1 MGLFSHFSNGAR
13 PVVKT
18 ILIVEDEPL
27 VAFENEHAL
36 AHAGYRVVDTVD
48 RCEAAL
54 EAMAAGGI
62 DLVVADIAL
71 PGEGSGLD
79 VARGARTHGIPVL
92 FVTGHCP
99 AEARELAIGWLAK
112 PYGSRDLVRAIG
124 VVERL
129 LAGRPAR
136 MMPGAMTLF

>member
-13 PVVKT
+13 PAIRT

-48 RCEAAL
+48 RCKHAL
-54 EAMAAGGI
+54 EAMVAGGI

-79 VARGARTHGIPVL
+79 VARGALAHGIPVL
-92 FVTGHCP
+92 FVTGYCP
-99 AEARELAIGWLAK
+99 PEARDLALGWLAK
-112 PYGSRDLVRAIG
+112 PYASRDLVRAIG

-129 LAGRPAR
+129 LAGQSAEIL
-136 MMPGAMTLF
+136 PGAMTLF